1 MPWAVLLARVFYLD
15 ALLCVK
21 CGGKRKVPA
30 FLTDPQVLR
39 KILEHVGLEMA
50 PLPLAPARV
59 GEREPRLWTE
69 EEGERGMGQ
78 ERGLSAREL
87 GSELG
92 KRGLGA
98 GSTLSETGP

>member
-1 MPWAVLLARVFYLD
+1 MLLARVFYLD

-59 GEREPRLWTE
+59 GERELRLWTE
-69 EEGERGMGQ
+69 EEGNAEWDESEAFGRESWEANSGNGDTARG
-78 ERGLSAREL
+78 
-87 GSELG
+87 
-92 KRGLGA
+92 
-98 GSTLSETGP
+98 PP